1 MYDDLTRA
9 EIGGVRRME
18 RAVLQ
23 MAILLSSGLL
33 LAACGGRKDSIV
45 PAATPAQPPAASR
58 IYIVAQRGQTL
69 DALAERFR
77 IDKAEIIALNNLK
90 PPYMLKPGAVLQ
102 IPALP
107 AALEQEEQTIEPAA
121 HAPPPATAAA
131 TPKPTPS
138 AAASA
143 PARPARPKPQ
153 PKPMTPPK
161 VIPLD

>member
-1 MYDDLTRA
+1 
-9 EIGGVRRME
+9 ME
-18 RAVLQ
+18 RADLQ

-58 IYIVAQRGQTL
+58 IYIVVQRGQTL

-121 HAPPPATAAA
+121 QAPPPAPAAA

-153 PKPMTPPK
+153 PKPMTSPK

>member
-23 MAILLSSGLL
+23 MAFLLSSGLL

-45 PAATPAQPPAASR
+45 PAATAAHPPAASR

-131 TPKPTPS
+131 APKPTPS
-138 AAASA
+138 AASA
-143 PARPARPKPQ
+143 PAQPARPK
-153 PKPMTPPK
+153 
-161 VIPLD
+161 

>member
-18 RAVLQ
+18 RAALQ

-58 IYIVAQRGQTL
+58 IYIVAQQGQTL

-131 TPKPTPS
+131 APKPTPS
-138 AAASA
+138 AASA
-143 PARPARPKPQ
+143 PAQPARPKPQ

>member
-1 MYDDLTRA
+1 
-9 EIGGVRRME
+9 ME
-18 RAVLQ
+18 QKAALQ
-23 MAILLSSGLL
+23 IAILLSSGLL

-45 PAATPAQPPAASR
+45 PAATPAQPPAASQ
-58 IYIVAQRGQTL
+58 IYIVVQRGQTL

-90 PPYMLKPGAVLQ
+90 PPYMLKPGAVLK

-107 AALEQEEQTIEPAA
+107 AALEQKEQTIEPAA

-131 TPKPTPS
+131 SAPKPTPS

-143 PARPARPKPQ
+143 PARPARPKPPPQ
-153 PKPMTPPK
+153 PMTPPK

>member
-1 MYDDLTRA
+1 
-9 EIGGVRRME
+9 ME
-18 RAVLQ
+18 RAALQ
-23 MAILLSSGLL
+23 IAILLSSGLL

-58 IYIVAQRGQTL
+58 IYIVVQRGQTL

-77 IDKAEIIALNNLK
+77 IDRAEIIALNNLK

-131 TPKPTPS
+131 
-138 AAASA
+138 A

-153 PKPMTPPK
+153 PKPMTP
-161 VIPLD
+161 

>member
-1 MYDDLTRA
+1 
-9 EIGGVRRME
+9 ME
-18 RAVLQ
+18 RAALQ
-23 MAILLSSGLL
+23 IAILLSSGLL
-33 LAACGGRKDSIV
+33 LTACGGRKDSIV

-58 IYIVAQRGQTL
+58 IYIVVQRGQTL
-69 DALAERFR
+69 DALAESFR

-121 HAPPPATAAA
+121 HAPPPAPAAA

-143 PARPARPKPQ
+143 PAQPARPKPQ
-153 PKPMTPPK
+153 PKPKTPPK
-161 VIPLD
+161 WCIR

>member
-1 MYDDLTRA
+1 
-9 EIGGVRRME
+9 ME
-18 RAVLQ
+18 RAALQ
-23 MAILLSSGLL
+23 IAILLSSGLL

-58 IYIVAQRGQTL
+58 IYIVAQHGQSL

-77 IDKAEIIALNNLK
+77 IDKTEIIALNNLK

-131 TPKPTPS
+131 GAPKPTPS

-143 PARPARPKPQ
+143 PARPARPKP

>member
-1 MYDDLTRA
+1 
-9 EIGGVRRME
+9 ME
-18 RAVLQ
+18 RAALQ

-90 PPYMLKPGAVLQ
+90 PPYMLKPGAVFQ

-107 AALEQEEQTIEPAA
+107 AALEQEEQTIEPATQ
-121 HAPPPATAAA
+121 APPPAPAAA
-131 TPKPTPS
+131 GAQKPTPS
-138 AAASA
+138 AAAFSPGA
-143 PARPARPKPQ
+143 TR
-153 PKPMTPPK
+153 
-161 VIPLD
+161 